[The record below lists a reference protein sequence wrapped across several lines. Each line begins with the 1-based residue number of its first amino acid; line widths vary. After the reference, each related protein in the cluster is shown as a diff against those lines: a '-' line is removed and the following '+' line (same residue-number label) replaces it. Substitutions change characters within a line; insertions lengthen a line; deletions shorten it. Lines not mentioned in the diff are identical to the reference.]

1 MQSCWEEVRVMSK
14 AAKNIMVRVIKK
26 RVSEG
31 EVLDEILEGYSKL
44 TDAEKQELRE
54 AVE

>member
-1 MQSCWEEVRVMSK
+1 MSK

-26 RVSEG
+26 RASEG
-31 EVLDEILEGYSKL
+31 EVLDEILEEYIKL
-44 TDAEKQELRE
+44 TDAEMQELRE